1 MSFSRTMLF
10 LFDFCVAIAWPLCC
24 NCLLVVLQL
33 LARCVA
39 IACSL
44 LYNFVPFLIEKNDR
58 ISIETLSTFLFLY
71 IFAMSSC

>member
-10 LFDFCVAIAWPLCC
+10 LFDFCVAIACSLCC
-24 NCLLVVLQL
+24 NCLAVALQL
-33 LARCVA
+33 LGRCIA
-39 IACSL
+39 I
-44 LYNFVPFLIEKNDR
+44 FFPFLIEKVDR

>member
-10 LFDFCVAIAWPLCC
+10 LFDFCVAIAWPLYY
-24 NCLLVVLQL
+24 NCLAVVLQL
-33 LARCVA
+33 LARCFA
-39 IACSL
+39 I
-44 LYNFVPFLIEKNDR
+44 FVPFLIEKVDR

>member
-10 LFDFCVAIAWPLCC
+10 LFDFCVAIARPLYY

-33 LARCVA
+33 LGRCIA

-44 LYNFVPFLIEKNDR
+44 LYNFR
-58 ISIETLSTFLFLY
+58 SLSY
-71 IFAMSSC
+71 